1 LGWVPFARTAGSW
14 GIMRSRPRSV
24 RARRSVL
31 AAFAITSL
39 VAAACGGDD
48 DSSED
53 TTAPAPSAETA
64 APTTAGGDAAETSV
78 PAASGD
84 AQAQLAELLTR
95 PTKITQTEPVTG
107 DLPTDKSVIWIQCS
121 VPACIA
127 LGQPFQEAMDALGWD
142 LKIIT
147 HDGTPEGVKDA
158 YAEAVRD
165 EPDAVVSS
173 GYPRQMFD
181 PEIAELA
188 AKDIPVIQLTVTDP
202 PGDGIV
208 QVVNGPARNAEIGRE
223 LAVFVAADSGGS
235 GKALWATSTFPILV
249 PELEGIE
256 GRPGFAGTLEELC
269 PDCSYESLEVPI
281 DALATQAPQ
290 RIVSYLQANPDV
302 TYVVGAFA
310 DIVTALPGALADAGL
325 DDKVKI
331 VVYSQNETISAA
343 LESGD
348 IEAVIGFAGPEDM
361 WQIADTL
368 VRHFMDLPYEA
379 EWDEL
384 PTWIITAE
392 TVPSTTEYYPL
403 VADYQEQYKALWGLG

>member
-1 LGWVPFARTAGSW
+1 MA
-14 GIMRSRPRSV
+14 
-24 RARRSVL
+24 VL
-31 AAFAITSL
+31 ASASL

-48 DSSED
+48 SSDETSAPTTADAADTTVAGSDAPAD
-53 TTAPAPSAETA
+53 TTAPVA
-64 APTTAGGDAAETSV
+64 A
-78 PAASGD
+78 GD
-84 AQAQLAELLTR
+84 AQALLEELLAR
-95 PTKITQTEPVTG
+95 PTAITQTEPITG
-107 DLPTDKSVIWIQCS
+107 ELPTDKSVIWIQCS

-147 HDGTPEGVKDA
+147 HDGTPEGVKNA

-188 AKDIPVIQLTVTDP
+188 AKDIPVVQLTVTDP

-235 GKALWATSTFPILV
+235 GKAVWATSTFPILV

-256 GRPGFAGTLEELC
+256 GKPGFAGTLEDLC
-269 PDCSYESLEVPI
+269 PDCSYDTLEVPI

-325 DDKVKI
+325 ADKVKI
-331 VVYSQNETISAA
+331 VVYSQNETISTA
-343 LESGD
+343 LKEGEID
-348 IEAVIGFAGPEDM
+348 AVIGFAGPEDM

-384 PTWIITAE
+384 PSWIITAE

-403 VADYQEQYKALWGLG
+403 VADYQEQYKALWGLS